1 MVMKGFLRE
10 MVLTVMESSWVS
22 AAMGLEREV
31 CR

>member
-10 MVLTVMESSWVS
+10 MALMVMELSWVS
-22 AAMGLEREV
+22 AAMGREREV